1 MQINP
6 DGNKNRILNILL
18 NGQIKGVP
26 DGITV
31 LGLLELLN
39 IQHQRVA
46 VERNDEIV
54 KKDAYGSTRVME
66 GDRLEVVSFMQGGRG
81 EFGVRSEE

>member
-1 MQINP
+1 M
-6 DGNKNRILNILL
+6 NILL

-26 DGITV
+26 ESITV

-39 IQHQRVA
+39 IHHQRVA

-54 KKDAYGSTRVME
+54 KKDSYGSTRVME
-66 GDRLEVVSFMQGGRG
+66 GDRLEVVSFMGGG
-81 EFGVRSEE
+81 GFESGVRSSE

>member
-6 DGNKNRILNILL
+6 DANKNRILNILL

-54 KKDAYGSTRVME
+54 KKDAYDLTRVME
-66 GDRLEVVSFMQGGRG
+66 GDRLEVVSFMQGGSR
-81 EFGVRSEE
+81 EE